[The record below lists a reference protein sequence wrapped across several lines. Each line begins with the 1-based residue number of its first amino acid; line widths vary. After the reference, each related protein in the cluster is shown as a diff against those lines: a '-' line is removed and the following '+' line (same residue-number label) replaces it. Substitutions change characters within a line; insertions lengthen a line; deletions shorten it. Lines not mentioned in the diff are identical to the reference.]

1 MVSLISL
8 VFLIERHHV
17 VFMAWNLKKQPNIF
31 LYDEFI
37 FCLLLPFLK
46 SSFGISY
53 FGHCIKK
60 SFLPI
65 TFLVVYVGAIAVLF
79 LFVLMMLNIKLTKLK
94 AENAHFLPV
103 ACLLGVVFVL
113 ELFVM
118 IRLEFLPLTFSFV
131 HSPFLSDFANSNASF
146 IDFPLF
152 YLNESNMRSLG
163 QILFVEYWLQFII
176 VGYILLFAMVG
187 AIVLTLQK
195 KFLSKSQNV
204 YFQILRNFNSCVSF
218 YA

>member
-1 MVSLISL
+1 MSLFFAFFCLFSSLALVSAIL
-8 VFLIERHHV
+8 VIASKNPVYSVLFLILSFCNV
-17 VFMAWNLKKQPNIF
+17 SALLFLLNL
-31 LYDEFI
+31 E
-37 FCLLLPFLK
+37 
-46 SSFGISY
+46 
-53 FGHCIKK
+53 
-60 SFLPI
+60 FLPI

-79 LFVLMMLNIKLTKLK
+79 LFVLMMLNIKLTELK

-131 HSPFLSDFANSNASF
+131 HSPFLYDFANSNAGF

-163 QILFVEYWLQFII
+163 QILYVEY
-176 VGYILLFAMVG
+176 
-187 AIVLTLQK
+187 
-195 KFLSKSQNV
+195 
-204 YFQILRNFNSCVSF
+204 
-218 YA
+218 

>member
-1 MVSLISL
+1 MSLFFAFFCLFSSL
-8 VFLIERHHV
+8 ALLSAILVITSKNPVYSVLFLILSFCNV
-17 VFMAWNLKKQPNIF
+17 SALLFLLNL
-31 LYDEFI
+31 E
-37 FCLLLPFLK
+37 
-46 SSFGISY
+46 
-53 FGHCIKK
+53 
-60 SFLPI
+60 FLPI

-79 LFVLMMLNIKLTKLK
+79 LFVLMMLNIKLTELK
-94 AENAHFLPV
+94 ADNIHFAPI

-118 IRLEFLPLTFSFV
+118 IRLEFLPLTFSFN
-131 HSPFLSDFANSNASF
+131 HSLFLSDFSNTSLTL
-146 IDFPLF
+146 IDFPL
-152 YLNESNMRSLG
+152 YHLSESNMRSLG
-163 QILFVEYWLQFII
+163 QVLFVEYWLQFIV

-195 KFLSKSQNV
+195 TFLSKSQNV

>member
-1 MVSLISL
+1 MSLFFAFFCLFSSLALVSAIL
-8 VFLIERHHV
+8 VIASKNPVYSVLFLILSFCNV
-17 VFMAWNLKKQPNIF
+17 SALLFLLNL
-31 LYDEFI
+31 E
-37 FCLLLPFLK
+37 
-46 SSFGISY
+46 
-53 FGHCIKK
+53 
-60 SFLPI
+60 FLPI

-79 LFVLMMLNIKLTKLK
+79 LFVLMMLNIKLTELK

-103 ACLLGVVFVL
+103 ACLLGIVFVL

-131 HSPFLSDFANSNASF
+131 HSPFLSDFANSSASF

-187 AIVLTLQK
+187 AIILTLQK

>member
-1 MVSLISL
+1 MSLFFAFFCLFSSLALVSAIL
-8 VFLIERHHV
+8 VIASKNPVYSVLFLILSFCNV
-17 VFMAWNLKKQPNIF
+17 SALLFLLNL
-31 LYDEFI
+31 E
-37 FCLLLPFLK
+37 
-46 SSFGISY
+46 
-53 FGHCIKK
+53 
-60 SFLPI
+60 FLPI

-79 LFVLMMLNIKLTKLK
+79 LFVLMMLNIKLTELK